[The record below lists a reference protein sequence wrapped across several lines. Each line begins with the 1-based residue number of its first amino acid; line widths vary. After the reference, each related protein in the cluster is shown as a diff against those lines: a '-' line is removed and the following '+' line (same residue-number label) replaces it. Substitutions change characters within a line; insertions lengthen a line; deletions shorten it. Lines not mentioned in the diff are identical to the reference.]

1 MVSSK
6 QLSGFTFCSE
16 ARSNHTATNWY
27 NAPIQI
33 KLILLVQSYSKCASG
48 LILCRELKDLCWIRC
63 CLLVLF
69 KLLVI
74 PKTHSHMLAGDID
87 HISHIWSPPHAH
99 WQQCVSKE
107 SFPLQLARICRQ
119 RAHWD
124 RGCLLTREVHGP
136 SGIPLLVAAWLLCG
150 GFLSKCCLNC
160 RLISVWG
167 PMHFLLEELAAA
179 CFGNI
184 CLKVD
189 LRP

>member
-74 PKTHSHMLAGDID
+74 PKTHSHMLAGDVD
-87 HISHIWSPPHAH
+87 HILFFWVIPTSRT
-99 WQQCVSKE
+99 
-107 SFPLQLARICRQ
+107 LAAVCFK
-119 RAHWD
+119 
-124 RGCLLTREVHGP
+124 GKL
-136 SGIPLLVAAWLLCG
+136 SVAAGKNLQATCTLGQRVSADSGSTWALWDSSLG
-150 GFLSKCCLNC
+150 GSLTSLWWFPFQML
-160 RLISVWG
+160 
-167 PMHFLLEELAAA
+167 PELQA
-179 CFGNI
+179 
-184 CLKVD
+184 D
-189 LRP
+189 